1 MSRTKITT
9 QKFYQ
14 EAIKRKKEM
23 QILYSELEERM
34 KKYPDDKIL
43 FAHRGKYNAYYHRK
57 ESTEKMGTYIQK
69 AELKKYKSL
78 FQKSYDERLLKL
90 INQEME
96 ALKIFMKRYAD
107 KTEEIQRL
115 YESYPEEVREMIIPA
130 DISDEEFVRRWMSV
144 PFIGKEIKESDNMQR
159 TDLGEI
165 VRSKSELNIANL
177 LYKNGIPYKYECPLI
192 LSTGEKIHP
201 DFTVLDV
208 KRRRVVY
215 WEHRGMMDKDTYWPD
230 AVQRVK
236 KYGREGIILGQGLII
251 TEETRDI
258 VLGTSEIER
267 IIHAYFD

>member
-1 MSRTKITT
+1 MTYRFLEKQDAERIFELESASFRDGWNFLGLTSAFNGGRYFALGVFDSEKLVAFIGFSISIETADIET
-9 QKFYQ
+9 VCT
-14 EAIKRKKEM
+14 KKEYRK
-23 QILYSELEERM
+23 QGLGTEL
-34 KKYPDDKIL
+34 
-43 FAHRGKYNAYYHRK
+43 
-57 ESTEKMGTYIQK
+57 
-69 AELKKYKSL
+69 
-78 FQKSYDERLLKL
+78 
-90 INQEME
+90 
-96 ALKIFMKRYAD
+96 
-107 KTEEIQRL
+107 
-115 YESYPEEVREMIIPA
+115 
-130 DISDEEFVRRWMSV
+130 
-144 PFIGKEIKESDNMQR
+144 
-159 TDLGEI
+159 I
-165 VRSKSELNIANL
+165 VRAEKFLKEKKIKIGLASSTRKIRVEEELNIANL